1 MGIALGEFWTKIRL
15 SKIFLLCFLLFGT
28 FFEKNSLFW
37 IDYLIFREFLK
48 LNRCLGGITF
58 KKNRFTRKKHIM
70 I

>member
-48 LNRCLGGITF
+48 LNRCLGGITI
-58 KKNRFTRKKHIM
+58 KKKIELPAKNIL
-70 I
+70 